1 MRDLVEG
8 LAVLT
13 AVALVFGPVIGY
25 VLFSRY
31 LARKEQAA
39 LREFGLTK
47 EGELR

>member
-13 AVALVFGPVIGY
+13 AVALVFGPFIGY

-39 LREFGLTK
+39 LRKCDLAK
-47 EGELR
+47 EGEMR